1 MGFRFA
7 GFVTEANPA
16 ILDAAVSTW
25 QGCCARQFTEPF
37 HGLGVAVPEHA
48 LMYGDSDEEQERAQD
63 LAYRLEDELVEWSK
77 QFPDAVFAFLNA
89 DCFGGNAAMSVI
101 SARTERLTSWYR
113 VAIRVLR
120 MRWLGCLNHWASRS
134 MTHPTLR
141 R

>member
-7 GFVTEANPA
+7 GFFTEANPA

-63 LAYRLEDELVEWSK
+63 LAYRLEDELDEWST

-89 DCFGGNAAMSVI
+89 DCFGGKCRYVSYICQNGKTYELIQGSDK
-101 SARTERLTSWYR
+101 SAKDALIRL
-113 VAIRVLR
+113 LEP
-120 MRWLGCLNHWASRS
+120 LGVTLNDAS
-134 MTHPTLR
+134 
-141 R
+141 